1 MTDVAKARYVQLRQ
15 ENGRYVVVLLDGDRR
30 ECGHGFKGAGRRRA
44 EEDLKYW
51 TRERGLEE
59 LPETGEVQ

>member
-1 MTDVAKARYVQLRQ
+1 MTDTTRARYVQLRYDD
-15 ENGRYVVVLLDGDRR
+15 GRYVVVLLDEDRQ

-51 TRERGLEE
+51 TRDRGLEQ
-59 LPETGEVQ
+59 LPDAP

>member
-1 MTDVAKARYVQLRQ
+1 MSDVSRARFVQLR
-15 ENGRYVVVLLDGDRR
+15 EDNGRYMVVLLDDDKT

-59 LPETGEVQ
+59 LPETAT